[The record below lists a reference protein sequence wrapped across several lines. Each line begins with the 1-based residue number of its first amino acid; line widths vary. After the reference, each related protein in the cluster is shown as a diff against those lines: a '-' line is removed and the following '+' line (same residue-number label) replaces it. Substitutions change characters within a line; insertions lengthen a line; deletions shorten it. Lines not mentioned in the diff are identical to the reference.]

1 MVVTEAA
8 KLAGKAVVDVSR
20 RVYDVG
26 TREIIGVS
34 LPDVGPFK
42 DMRLRVTPFLL
53 GGIGLVAG
61 TAWEYTQHFNNNR
74 PAYRLL
80 NGLIMYYHAREALTA
95 SAAPLKARIKAIM
108 TDLRTTPIQ
117 KQALLVP
124 LLEPIQRMD
133 EAWKALDV
141 RYQGWRVK
149 IEEDLGYSIAGVCP
163 NVYSITRGTIGRIK
177 KILRPP
183 TPAAMLGKFVR
194 DTAATIKT
202 GIFPALPGTAK
213 LESV

>member
-8 KLAGKAVVDVSR
+8 KRAGKAAVSVTR
-20 RVYDVG
+20 EVYSAG
-26 TREIIGVS
+26 TREIVGAT
-34 LPDVGPFK
+34 LPSVGPFK
-42 DMRLRVTPFLL
+42 DIRLRVTPFLL

-74 PAYRLL
+74 LNYRLL
-80 NGLIMYYHAREALTA
+80 NGLIMHYHAREALTA
-95 SAAPLKARIKAIM
+95 SAAPLKARLKAIM
-108 TDLRTTPIQ
+108 TDPRTTPAQ
-117 KQALLVP
+117 KRALLVP

-141 RYQGWRVK
+141 RYQVWRIK

-163 NVYSITRGTIGRIK
+163 TVYSITRGTIARIK

-183 TPAAMLGKFVR
+183 TPAAMFGAFLR
-194 DTAATIKT
+194 DVAA
-202 GIFPALPGTAK
+202 GVGLPK
-213 LESV
+213 LPETELKAV